1 MIIRKRYIDEI
12 NQLANYFPVIGIL
25 GARQVGK
32 TTLAKEMMKMFEK
45 KVIYLD
51 LEKPSD
57 IAKITEPELYFN
69 LNKELCIIIDEVQLR
84 PELFA
89 VIRSS
94 VDEYRVPLRFIIL
107 GSASPEIIRQT
118 SQSLAGRVSY
128 VFMHPFSLSELN
140 NADRIKHHFRGGFPG
155 SYLAPNDKI
164 SKRWLDDF
172 ILTFIERDLPLLGLS
187 ASPNLTRRLWEM
199 LAWQNG
205 NLLNSSMLGNSLGL
219 THHTIRKYIDFIE
232 GAFMLK
238 TIMPFHVN
246 LNKRLV
252 KTPKVYFTD
261 TGILHRMLRIE
272 NYDQLR
278 GMSVLGGSFEAY
290 VLQQLLIHKSSD
302 TEIYFY
308 RTHTGTE
315 IDFVLTQSSKP
326 LCAIEVKFTSAPKP
340 TKGLRQGIEDLQTK
354 NNYIIIPESEVYPI
368 AENIQVAGI
377 HPFIT
382 QILPRL

>member
-1 MIIRKRYIDEI
+1 MIIRQRYIDEI
-12 NQLANYFPVIGIL
+12 HQLAEYFPVIGIL

-32 TTLAKEMMKMFEK
+32 TTLAKEMMTMLKK

-57 IAKITEPELYFN
+57 LAKLTEPEMYFN
-69 LNKELCIIIDEVQLR
+69 LNKEYCIIIDEVQLK

-94 VDEYRVPLRFIIL
+94 VDEFRVPLRFIIL
-107 GSASPEIIRQT
+107 GSANPEIIRQT

-128 VFMHPFSLSELN
+128 VFIHPFSLSELN
-140 NADRIKHHFRGGFPG
+140 NKDRIKHHFRGGFPE
-155 SYLAPNDKI
+155 SYLAPNDKV

-172 ILTFIERDLPLLGLS
+172 IITFIERDLPLLGLS
-187 ASPNLTRRLWEM
+187 ASPDLTRRLWEM

-238 TIMPFHVN
+238 TIMPFHAN
-246 LNKRLV
+246 INKRLV
-252 KTPKVYFTD
+252 KSPKVYFTD
-261 TGILHRMLRIE
+261 TGILHRILRIE
-272 NYDQLR
+272 NYDQLI
-278 GMSVLGGSFEAY
+278 GMPVLGGSFEAY
-290 VLQQLLIHKSSD
+290 VLHQLLVHKSSETD
-302 TEIYFY
+302 IYFY
-308 RTHTGTE
+308 RTHAGTE
-315 IDFVLTQSSKP
+315 IDFVLTRSAKP
-326 LCAIEVKFTSAPKP
+326 VCSIEVKFTSSLRL

-354 NNYIIIPESEVYPI
+354 NNYIIIPESEIYPI
-368 AENIQVAGI
+368 AENIHVAGI
-377 HPFIT
+377 YPFII
-382 QILPRL
+382 QILPGL

>member
-261 TGILHRMLRIE
+261 TGILHRMLRID
-272 NYDQLR
+272 NYDQLM

>member
-12 NQLANYFPVIGIL
+12 NQLASYFPVIGIL

-69 LNKELCIIIDEVQLR
+69 LNKEHCIIIDEVQLR
-84 PELFA
+84 PELFS

-140 NADRIKHHFRGGFPG
+140 NEDRIKHHFRGGFPE
-155 SYLAPNDKI
+155 SYLVPNDKI

-199 LAWQNG
+199 LAWHNG

-272 NYDQLR
+272 NYDQLM
-278 GMSVLGGSFEAY
+278 GMPVLGGSFEAY

-308 RTHTGTE
+308 RTHAGTE
-315 IDFVLTQSSKP
+315 IDFVLTRSSKP
-326 LCAIEVKFTSAPKP
+326 FCAIEVKFTFAPKP